1 MLYTHAMSRDVT
13 KGPKPPSKA
22 SSAEVEAFL
31 RQAKALAPV
40 AGTGRRGRL
49 LFAMDAT
56 ASRQPTWDRAQ
67 AIQADMFAATDA
79 LGGLDVQLVY
89 FRGFGECQASAWFA
103 DGRKLGAAMASISCL
118 PGQTQI
124 GKVIRHA
131 TKAAGERKLN
141 AAVFVGDAMEENAD
155 ELVVEAGRLGMM
167 GVPLFVFHEG
177 EEPGA
182 AACFRA
188 MAKAS
193 GGAYCRF
200 DTSSPGVLRDLLS
213 AVAVY
218 AAGGR
223 AALDDFSRRSGTAV
237 QKLIEQVRGKERSS
251 K

>member
-1 MLYTHAMSRDVT
+1 MSRDVT
-13 KGPKPPSKA
+13 KRPGAPAK
-22 SSAEVEAFL
+22 SSSSEVAAFL
-31 RQAKALAPV
+31 RKAAAVAPLP
-40 AGTGRRGRL
+40 GTGRRGRL

-67 AIQADMFAATDA
+67 AIQADMFTATDA
-79 LGGLDVQLVY
+79 LGGLDIQLVY

-103 DGRKLGAAMASISCL
+103 DGRRLGAAMAGISCL

-131 TKAAGERKLN
+131 IKAAGERRLN

-155 ELVVEAGRLGMM
+155 ELVGEAAKLGML
-167 GVPLFVFHEG
+167 GVPLFIFHEG
-177 EEPGA
+177 GEAGA
-182 AACFRA
+182 GDCFRA

-193 GGAYCRF
+193 GGAYCPF
-200 DTSSPGVLRDLLS
+200 DASSPGALRDLLS

-223 AALDDFSRRSGTAV
+223 MALDDFSRRSGTAV
-237 QKLIEQVRGKERSS
+237 QKLTDQVKGPGQGKERTG